1 MKKLAMERDYKE
13 EVIEGVKGKVRN
25 LILPILVLITVT
37 VFMMIHTGSEALAAD
52 GKPFSL
58 LGAFENTN
66 RRYLGLLLVVQCGCY
81 VNIIDYS

>member
-1 MKKLAMERDYKE
+1 MERDYKE

-52 GKPFSL
+52 GNHLAS
-58 LGAFENTN
+58 
-66 RRYLGLLLVVQCGCY
+66 
-81 VNIIDYS
+81 